1 MKADALSLAATL
13 NNSEVDVYTIPQ
25 YQRPYTW
32 TTDNYEVLWEDLSD
46 AYAEYLKAL
55 AENRIPEYYFL
66 GPVVFVKNSVKR
78 SFDIID
84 GQQRTTTFH
93 ILLWYLHKRLTDET
107 EQARIHNILTFLGK
121 ESKLKV
127 SAKDAATYLKIRES
141 KITEQIEGNSRMV
154 ESANYFRAKVNELDA
169 PDTFSAFLRE
179 YTQFIVIVADD
190 YGKAWDLFIGLN
202 GKGEPLNPTDLVKAY
217 VCGRSDLGE
226 QAGQIWEEKI
236 LPLKGDSTAYLL
248 FLARYKS
255 KKFVTENAL
264 FKEITKLY
272 PVTISTLD
280 ISENSEIF
288 HWFWH
293 VEIDSIPKHFSDG
306 LTITSDAR
314 KALRVLRDLGR
325 RDFTSLLFQYA
336 ASFGRKAIFDE
347 AFLRMLASYQI
358 RMAISRKRSRERKFI
373 SWFSAEDFNDLKD
386 VDQNGE
392 LEDLNVA
399 KQRVLKHISSV
410 LKMDAPDDTTF
421 ETLVKISSYHGNYPA
436 RIILRHHEEGERGN
450 RSILDFQLEH
460 LMPQTGTDFWY
471 AEAGVV
477 NDAGEI
483 DTDAYNSIVNNIG
496 NLFVID
502 PTTNNEVK
510 NFEYSVKKSFYQEH
524 LKDWSVA
531 RITADPKS
539 NWQNKDIEDRAVKIA
554 EWAKQYW
561 VL

>member
-13 NNSEVDVYTIPQ
+13 NSSEVDLYTIPQ

-32 TTDNYEVLWEDLSD
+32 SIDNYEVLWEDLTD
-46 AYAEYLKAL
+46 AYADYSKAL
-55 AENRIPEYYFL
+55 AENRTPDYYFL

-93 ILLWYLHKRLTDET
+93 ILLWYLYKKLTDET
-107 EQARIHNILTFLGK
+107 EKDRILQILSFLGK
-121 ESKLKV
+121 GKEAKLKV
-127 SAKDAATYLKIRES
+127 SAKDSATYLKIMQS
-141 KITEQIEGNSRMV
+141 TDAIEGNSRMA
-154 ESANYFRAKVNELDA
+154 ESANYFRLKVNELEK
-169 PDTFSAFLRE
+169 PDSFAAFLRE

-217 VCGRSDLGE
+217 VCGRSDIGE

-236 LPLKGDSTAYLL
+236 LPLKGDSTSYLL
-248 FLARYKS
+248 FLARYKA

-264 FKEITKLY
+264 FKEISKLY
-272 PVTISTLD
+272 PTTITTLD
-280 ISENSEIF
+280 IAEYSEIF

-306 LTITSDAR
+306 LTINSDAR

-336 ASFGRKAIFDE
+336 ADFGKKAIFEE
-347 AFLRMLASYQI
+347 AFLRMLAAYQI

-373 SWFSAEDFNDLKD
+373 SWFSD
-386 VDQNGE
+386 VDFSKPEESDTENE
-392 LEDLNVA
+392 TEALKLR
-399 KQRVLKHISSV
+399 KQRANTLIART
-410 LKMDAPDDTTF
+410 LRADAPDDATF
-421 ETLVKISSYHGNYPA
+421 ETLVKIASYHGNYPA

-450 RSILDFQLEH
+450 RSILDYQLEH
-460 LMPQTGTDFWY
+460 LMPQTGTDFWNV
-471 AEAGVV
+471 EAGVV
-477 NDAGEI
+477 NDNGEV
-483 DTDAYNSIVNNIG
+483 DADAYSSLVNNIG

-510 NFEYSVKKSFYQEH
+510 NFEYSIKKSFYQEH
-524 LKDWSVA
+524 LKDWSIA
-531 RITADPKS
+531 RITADPK
-539 NWQNKDIEDRAVKIA
+539 NEWKRQDIEARAEKISQ
-554 EWAKQYW
+554 WANQYW
-561 VL
+561 KL